1 MQEECLSLLALG
13 INCSSCCTATQRRR
27 LGPHLMRNCI
37 QLELQGNLAWQK
49 AVTQFQT
56 WLGCRAALWSK
67 VQLEWPGK
75 GRDRDGEIPTGSE
88 DTRGEGAERPRLKV
102 TNPANRP
109 TGQTWGFTSP
119 SRGAGVQLPFL
130 KKTTIPSNSGA
141 GVRIRQRGFRKG
153 SNSFEFPEKWP

>member
-56 WLGCRAALWSK
+56 WLGCRAALRSK
-67 VQLEWPGK
+67 VQLEWLGK

-88 DTRGEGAERPRLKV
+88 DTRGEGAERPRFKV
-102 TNPANRP
+102 TNPANSP
-109 TGQTWGFTSP
+109 TGQTWGFTKP
-119 SRGAGVQLPFL
+119 LPGSRSSAAFSE
-130 KKTTIPSNSGA
+130 KNNNSIKLRSWGQNKA
-141 GVRIRQRGFRKG
+141 TWI
-153 SNSFEFPEKWP
+153 